1 MVIEVKEKGRWKV
14 LVMDQIE
21 VQVKGQLK
29 AQVRSKC
36 SGTVPVNWNFQS
48 VYKGKGLAE
57 VSKAQLN

>member
-29 AQVRSKC
+29 AQVER
-36 SGTVPVNWNFQS
+36 
-48 VYKGKGLAE
+48 
-57 VSKAQLN
+57 